1 MHHLGANSFI
11 NSMKKIL
18 VLIILSFFSL
28 NNFSYSIEKDPLTER
43 IFLGNLAKILG
54 GYASPILNPPEY
66 LNCTNISNNDVKG
79 TFYISS
85 LNRSFFKLFLPS
97 IKNLPNGV
105 QLYNFDHTSDNKK
118 YISKALALVFNDE
131 SINALWWAEGGINS
145 KKKYYYV
152 INELS
157 KDYSKLQKIRITFD
171 KNFLKQNKDIKKSI
185 IKLSEIRSNSLNFAE
200 QQPGKNLYKEADLYV
215 KNIIDISVEAKNIV
229 EKNISSFETQEIS
242 FYEYNCK
249 LKP

>member
-1 MHHLGANSFI
+1 M
-11 NSMKKIL
+11 
-18 VLIILSFFSL
+18 
-28 NNFSYSIEKDPLTER
+28 
-43 IFLGNLAKILG
+43 
-54 GYASPILNPPEY
+54 
-66 LNCTNISNNDVKG
+66 
-79 TFYISS
+79 
-85 LNRSFFKLFLPS
+85 
-97 IKNLPNGV
+97 
-105 QLYNFDHTSDNKK
+105 
-118 YISKALALVFNDE
+118 
-131 SINALWWAEGGINS
+131 
-145 KKKYYYV
+145 
-152 INELS
+152 NELS